1 MSESMEAPVRPW
13 QRRARHR
20 GPKERSALARAQ
32 DTASRTSPI
41 VETEFVQLILA
52 HVALNQLTQ
61 SFLDHSYAS
70 FPKTPAAPKAAA
82 LPENVSEMP

>member
-41 VETEFVQLILA
+41 VEAEFVQLIRA

-61 SFLDHSYAS
+61 S